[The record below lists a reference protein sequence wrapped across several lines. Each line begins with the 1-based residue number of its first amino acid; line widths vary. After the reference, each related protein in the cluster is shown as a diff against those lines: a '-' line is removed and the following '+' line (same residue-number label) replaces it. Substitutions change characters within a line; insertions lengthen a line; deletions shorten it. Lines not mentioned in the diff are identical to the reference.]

1 MTHRIHVVWRL
12 IRDGLQAA
20 VGRRWVHY
28 EALGA
33 VLIWLVFL
41 AAAPQSSESP
51 TEAVRGT
58 VTRVM
63 SILEDPALKAQA
75 KLIPRRR
82 MLEEVIA
89 SRFDYA
95 EMSKLALA
103 ADWTPLTEVQRV
115 EFVALFQQ
123 FLSDRYA
130 RGFK

>member
-1 MTHRIHVVWRL
+1 MTPRTHVVWRL

-20 VGRRWVHY
+20 VGRRWIHY

-41 AAAPQSSESP
+41 AAAPQSSKSP

-82 MLEEVIA
+82 VLEEVIA

-95 EMSKLALA
+95 EMSKRALA
-103 ADWTPLTEVQRV
+103 TEWVSLSETQRA

-123 FLSDRYA
+123 FLSDR
-130 RGFK
+130 